1 MIKILILADFGQTC
15 QKMAILAQNHSF
27 WEFEKKLFRQICLLY
42 IRLAATLLR
51 LCAIEILSINKPNG
65 AGSLF
70 HGTLVEPA
78 KATGSMISP
87 LSVRASMRP

>member
-1 MIKILILADFGQTC
+1 
-15 QKMAILAQNHSF
+15 MAILT
-27 WEFEKKLFRQICLLY
+27 CLLY

-70 HGTLVEPA
+70 HGTLV
-78 KATGSMISP
+78 KNTIV
-87 LSVRASMRP
+87 LLTHVDRLV